1 MDRFEELRVGM
12 EISRE
17 FEITAAEVDAYARLT
32 GDNNPLHMDPDFA
45 HAAGL
50 RGRVAH
56 GMYLAGLLSRM
67 IGGELPGPGALW
79 FGQELSFE
87 EPVYVGDRLTITVRI
102 AQVSAVT
109 RAVRVEVEARDQHGN
124 MKLRGKGKVT
134 MPKTQSPGKENTQR
148 IALVTGG
155 SGGIGAAICQSLARA
170 GMKVLV
176 GYARQAGRAENVVK
190 ALHAQE
196 SAGEAV
202 ALDLR
207 DPARIPNLLEEIMS
221 RVGEIDTVVCGAM
234 ATWRRKRF
242 TDVTPEDL
250 MADFELAVI
259 GHARL
264 LQVLLPRMATRKFGR
279 VIGIASSV
287 VCGAP
292 PADQSSYVVAKY
304 GLVGLFRALAV
315 EYAGSGITVNLVS
328 PSLVDTDFTRDLPE
342 RVRKVMML
350 QSPLGRLCTPTDVAA
365 VVELLAR
372 RDSYL
377 HGVNIPV
384 TGGQPLA

>member
-1 MDRFEELRVGM
+1 
-12 EISRE
+12 
-17 FEITAAEVDAYARLT
+17 
-32 GDNNPLHMDPDFA
+32 
-45 HAAGL
+45 
-50 RGRVAH
+50 
-56 GMYLAGLLSRM
+56 M

-79 FGQELSFE
+79 FGQELTFE
-87 EPVYVGDRLTITVRI
+87 EPVYIGDRLTITVRI
-102 AQVSAVT
+102 VQVSVVA

-124 MKLRGKGKVT
+124 VKLRGKGKVT
-134 MPKTQSPGKENTQR
+134 MPKIQPAKKETAR
-148 IALVTGG
+148 RTALVTGG
-155 SGGIGAAICQSLARA
+155 SGGIGAAICQVLARA

-176 GYARQAGRAENVVK
+176 GYAQQADKAENVVK
-190 ALHAQE
+190 ALRAE
-196 SAGEAV
+196 DGEGEAV

-207 DPARIPNLLEEIMS
+207 DSARIPALLEGILG

-242 TDVTPEDL
+242 TDLAPEDFA
-250 MADFELAVI
+250 ADFGLAVI

-264 LQVLLPRMATRKFGR
+264 LQALLPHMAARKFGR

-292 PADQSSYVVAKY
+292 PAEQASYVAAKY
-304 GLVGLFRALAV
+304 GLVGLFRALAT
-315 EYAGSGITVNLVS
+315 EYSGAGITINLVS
-328 PSLVDTDFTRDLPE
+328 PSLVDTAFTRDLPE

-350 QSPLGRLCTPTDVAA
+350 QSPLGRLCTPADVAA

-377 HGVNIPV
+377 HGVNIPI